1 VNADAGH
8 VSAEEMKR
16 VLEPISPPGGIIQ
29 ADSARN
35 TITLSGNTQDIAGML
50 EAVSIF
56 DVDVMKG
63 MSFAMVPVETSAPD
77 VIADELREVFATE
90 NAGPMAGMV
99 RFLPNKRLGAIL
111 VISPQRQYL
120 SRAEGWIKRLDA
132 QASGSEKRFYTYKVQ
147 NRQAQELVEVLRSM
161 LTSNGASQTA
171 SRNVSPQQRE
181 ATIRT
186 ASASGLD
193 QASSNGFSNPNGSFD
208 APSSPEP
215 AQSPGQ
221 GILEGADDAP
231 FKIVADPAKNAILV
245 ESTPKD
251 YKRIRSLI
259 KTLDVMPNQVLIEAT
274 IAEVT
279 LTDELRFGVRW
290 YFKERSSTFTFSDAQ
305 NGIVDSIFPGFSY
318 ALAMTNVEATI
329 NALNDVT
336 DVNIVSSPSLTV
348 MDNKT
353 AKLQIGD
360 QVPITTQTASNA
372 DNSDVRIVNSVS
384 YRDTGVILT
393 ITAFKRKDDQVDKT
407 ELIILIRP
415 QVMRDLEEAQH
426 ITEEFK
432 QQFMERVLDQ
442 KDKSRNTQKVFH
454 RAFD

>member
-1 VNADAGH
+1 
-8 VSAEEMKR
+8 MTR
-16 VLEPISPPGGIIQ
+16 
-29 ADSARN
+29 
-35 TITLSGNTQDIAGML
+35 
-50 EAVSIF
+50 
-56 DVDVMKG
+56 
-63 MSFAMVPVETSAPD
+63 
-77 VIADELREVFATE
+77 
-90 NAGPMAGMV
+90 
-99 RFLPNKRLGAIL
+99 
-111 VISPQRQYL
+111 
-120 SRAEGWIKRLDA
+120 
-132 QASGSEKRFYTYKVQ
+132 
-147 NRQAQELVEVLRSM
+147 
-161 LTSNGASQTA
+161 
-171 SRNVSPQQRE
+171 
-181 ATIRT
+181 
-186 ASASGLD
+186 
-193 QASSNGFSNPNGSFD
+193 
-208 APSSPEP
+208 
-215 AQSPGQ
+215 
-221 GILEGADDAP
+221 
-231 FKIVADPAKNAILV
+231 KIVADPAKNAILV
-245 ESTPKD
+245 ESTLKD
-251 YKRIRSLI
+251 YNRIRSLF